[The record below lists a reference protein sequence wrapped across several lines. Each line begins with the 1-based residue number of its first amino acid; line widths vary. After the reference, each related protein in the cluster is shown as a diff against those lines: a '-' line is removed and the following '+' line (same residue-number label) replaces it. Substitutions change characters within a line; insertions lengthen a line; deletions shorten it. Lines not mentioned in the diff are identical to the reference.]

1 MSRTLP
7 CAMGLESSIAPGE
20 DIRMEATNTPCRT
33 AGTVALSPVTRSGP
47 ARVLIAAA
55 DPLVR
60 RALETVLSAPDFELV
75 SETASAGEALQIAR
89 AQPPHIALVDA
100 MLEDGDGLEL
110 AERIVREAPETRV
123 IVLSS
128 SDDDNK
134 ALRALRAGARGYL
147 RKDIELDALPRAV
160 NGVLAGEA
168 AVSRRLSMRVI
179 DELRKTPMLGPGIRP
194 TVSELTPREWQV
206 LDLLTTGASTADI
219 AVDLVLSPETV
230 LTHVKNILKKLGVH
244 SRRDAIREAERLR
257 MGWDPLTGLPA
268 DGGAAPPE
276 RDGA

>member
-1 MSRTLP
+1 M
-7 CAMGLESSIAPGE
+7 
-20 DIRMEATNTPCRT
+20 
-33 AGTVALSPVTRSGP
+33 TRSGP

-60 RALETVLSAPDFELV
+60 RALEAVLASPEFDVVAQ
-75 SETASAGEALQIAR
+75 TASAAAALDTAKGKN
-89 AQPPHIALVDA
+89 ADVALIDVI
-100 MLEDGDGLEL
+100 LEDGDGLET
-110 AERIVREAPETRV
+110 AERIAREAPDTRV
-123 IVLSS
+123 IVLSA
-128 SDDDNK
+128 SDDDQK
-134 ALRALRAGARGYL
+134 AVKALRAGARGFL

-160 NGVLAGEA
+160 TGVLHGEA
-168 AVSRRLSMRVI
+168 AISRRLTMNVVE
-179 DELRKTPMLGPGIRP
+179 ELRKAPQLGPGLRP

-244 SRRDAIREAERLR
+244 SRREAIRQAEQLR
-257 MGWDPLTGLPA
+257 SNPVGYPTLPG
-268 DGGAAPPE
+268 DGDAAPPE

>member
-1 MSRTLP
+1 MTRT
-7 CAMGLESSIAPGE
+7 
-20 DIRMEATNTPCRT
+20 
-33 AGTVALSPVTRSGP
+33 GP

-60 RALETVLSAPDFELV
+60 RALDAVLAGPDFELIA
-75 SETASAGEALQIAR
+75 ETASAAEALRIAR
-89 AQPPHIALVDA
+89 ERAPHVALVDV
-100 MLEDGDGLEL
+100 MLEDGDGLE
-110 AERIVREAPETRV
+110 AAAQMVREAPDTRV
-123 IVLSS
+123 IVLSA
-128 SDDDNK
+128 SDDDSK
-134 ALRALRAGARGYL
+134 AIVALRAGARGYL

-179 DELRKTPMLGPGIRP
+179 DELRKAPPLGPGIRP

-244 SRRDAIREAERLR
+244 SRRDAIRQAERLR
-257 MGWDPLTGLPA
+257 IGLDPLTGEPQS
-268 DGGAAPPE
+268 GGAAPPQ